1 MPFLENL
8 PCVQQV
14 KAAVALLL
22 TFAAGFVDI
31 VGYRALYQRFVA
43 NMTGNTIHLAEGLV
57 QGNWHLVALTGS
69 VIGAFV
75 AASILGR
82 AIIEAGS
89 RHSFQRVASL
99 TLLLEVAMILF
110 VIGVANQGYS
120 ARTGL
125 WMLTILGGAMGL
137 QTVTLT
143 RVGALTIHT
152 TFVTGML
159 NKLAQLI
166 AHTLFLTYD
175 IAIRGQSN
183 GRGHRRIVMR
193 QGLYMFSIWLLY
205 FVGAVV
211 GTVTSLRFGLRA
223 LLVPVALLALAIMVD
238 QLQPLAIQE
247 EQHELE
253 KAA

>member
-1 MPFLENL
+1 MFSFSGVFRL
-8 PCVQQV
+8 VRV
-14 KAAVALLL
+14 KAAVAQLL

-31 VGYRALYQRFVA
+31 VGFRALYQRFVA

-69 VIGAFV
+69 IIGAFV

-82 AIIEAGS
+82 IIIEAGS
-89 RHSFQRVASL
+89 RHDFQRVASF
-99 TLLLEVAMILF
+99 TLLLELAMISL
-110 VIGVANQGYS
+110 VIGMGTQGYS

-125 WMLTILGGAMGL
+125 WMLAILAGAMGL

-143 RVGALTIHT
+143 RVGVLTVHT

-166 AHTLFLTYD
+166 AHTLFLSYD
-175 IAIRGQSN
+175 IRKGQSST
-183 GRGHRRIVMR
+183 RAHRRIVVR
-193 QGLYMFSIWLLY
+193 QSIYMFCIWLLY

-211 GTVTSLRFGLRA
+211 GTFGSLRFGLRA
-223 LLVPVALLALAIMVD
+223 LVVPAALLGLAIIVD
-238 QLQPLAIQE
+238 QLQPLSIQE